1 MTAQQP
7 EILILE
13 GEELDMISNPSLN
26 GKAERGFGLS
36 TGTYRGY
43 VGVWEIK
50 DDKLYLNEV
59 RGAFMAEKGPFFA
72 DWVSQELHVWRGNLL
87 NYVHAGYGSMY
98 EEDAFFGIEN
108 GILKGI
114 RSESNIEKFA
124 DNASQEIR
132 LADSKLRIQYLY
144 GLYLDPKGELS
155 RLIEKSK
162 NSKREYYISLQ
173 KDLEFDFKQK
183 LIALSE
189 DPNSGVS
196 LVYK

>member
-1 MTAQQP
+1 MTAQEP
-7 EILILE
+7 EILIYEGDRLE
-13 GEELDMISNPSLN
+13 MISNPSLN
-26 GKAERGFGLS
+26 EKAEAGWS
-36 TGTYRGY
+36 MKTSNYRGY
-43 VGVWEIK
+43 VGVWEIR

-59 RGAFMAEKGPFFA
+59 NGGFMRERGPFFA

-87 NYVHAGYGSMY
+87 HYVHAGYGSMY

-124 DNASQEIR
+124 ERAGEEVRTAN
-132 LADSKLRIQYLY
+132 SKVRIQYLY
-144 GLYLDPKGELS
+144 GKYLDPKGDLS

-162 NSKREYYISLQ
+162 NSKREFYASLQ

-189 DPNSGVS
+189 DPNSGIS